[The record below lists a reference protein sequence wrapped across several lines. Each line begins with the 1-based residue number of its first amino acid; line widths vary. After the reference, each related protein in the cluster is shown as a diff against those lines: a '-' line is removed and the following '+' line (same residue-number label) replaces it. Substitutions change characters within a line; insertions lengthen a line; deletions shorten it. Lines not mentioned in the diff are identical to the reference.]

1 MKWLSFLA
9 TVAVLFAPVEGC
21 GAQPSPTEPK
31 RGDTYDLTLTRD
43 MAQRDNRGGTASSHD
58 QDTLIERVVEVRAD
72 GLVLEYDFPKETT
85 AQQRASEWHFPA
97 RVFKP
102 ALGPMQLLNH
112 AELEARID
120 GWLKSGGM
128 TRANCGQLIF
138 TWNAFR
144 IDCDPQ
150 SVTGMIQRFDVTS
163 FKVHEGASY
172 QDPHARGPARL
183 TRGSSGQT
191 LVADMAVDP
200 DDVRRAGAETDVGVA
215 QVMRKSLTLEEAL
228 RERAKDT
235 VSGTISVTF
244 ETSPAGDVRRRTT
257 VTKVEIGHPDGRLE
271 AQTTT
276 ETLERR
282 PVRPHNS

>member
-9 TVAVLFAPVEGC
+9 TATALLTSLDGVCAQSFD
-21 GAQPSPTEPK
+21 AQPR
-31 RGDTYDLTLTRD
+31 RGDIYELILTRD
-43 MAQRDNRGGTASSHD
+43 MAQRDSRGGTGSSHD
-58 QDTLIERVVEVRAD
+58 RDMLIERVVEAGAD

-85 AQQRASEWHFPA
+85 AQQRAGEWRFPA

-102 ALGPMQLLNH
+102 TVGPIRLLNS
-112 AELEARID
+112 AELETRVD

-150 SVTGMIQRFDVTS
+150 SVTGIIQRFELTS
-163 FKVHEGASY
+163 SEIQEGASY
-172 QDPHARGPARL
+172 LDPNAAGPARL
-183 TRGSSGQT
+183 TKDSSGPN
-191 LVADMAVDP
+191 LVAEMALDVDA
-200 DDVRRAGAETDVGVA
+200 VRRARAETDVGVA
-215 QVMRKSLTLEEAL
+215 QLMKKTLTLEESL

-244 ETSPAGDVRRRTT
+244 EKSGAGDVRRRTT
-257 VTKVEIGHPDGRLE
+257 VTKLEIGRPDGRLE
-271 AQTTT
+271 TQTTT

-282 PVRPHNS
+282 LIRSRSS

>member
-9 TVAVLFAPVEGC
+9 TVAVLLAPIVGVR
-21 GAQPSPTEPK
+21 AQPSRAEPK
-31 RGDTYDLTLTRD
+31 RGETYELTLTRD

-58 QDTLIERVVEVRAD
+58 RDTLIERVVEARAD
-72 GLVLEYDFPKETT
+72 GLVLEYDLPKDAT
-85 AQQRASEWHFPA
+85 AQQRASEWHLPA

-138 TWNAFR
+138 TWSAFR

-150 SVTGMIQRFDVTS
+150 SVTGMVQRFELMS
-163 FKVHEGASY
+163 FEVREGASY
-172 QDPHARGPARL
+172 LDPNARGPARL
-183 TRGSSGQT
+183 ARGSSGST
-191 LVADMAVDP
+191 LVAEMAVDP
-200 DDVRRAGAETDVGVA
+200 DAVRRARAATDLGVA
-215 QVMRKSLTLEEAL
+215 ELMRKSLTLEEAL
-228 RERAKDT
+228 RERARDT

-244 ETSPAGDVRRRTT
+244 ETSPAGDVQRRTT
-257 VTKVEIGHPDGRLE
+257 VTRLEIGRPDGRLE
-271 AQTTT
+271 SQTTT

-282 PVRPHNS
+282 LVPPRNS